1 MRQFNI
7 IFFIGLL
14 ILFSA
19 SPIVAQQKTII
30 GTVVDSISNDPIA
43 FASIYIIDSKTNII
57 ANNNGEFEISIP
69 KQNTRANVSSIGY
82 HKKSVILNANDT
94 CPLIIKM
101 RQEEVMLDEVIVLR
115 KKSKYSKKNNP
126 AVAFVNKIRTLQ
138 DITDPYRNEFYNYD
152 KYEKI
157 TLGLNNFTDNSQNQ
171 QMFKDFQF
179 LNNYIDTSEISAKP
193 ILNVSMNEK
202 ASQVIYPQKQ
212 KKNL

>member
-69 KQNTRANVSSIGY
+69 KQNTKANISSIGY
-82 HKKSVILNANDT
+82 HKRSVI
-94 CPLIIKM
+94 
-101 RQEEVMLDEVIVLR
+101 
-115 KKSKYSKKNNP
+115 
-126 AVAFVNKIRTLQ
+126 
-138 DITDPYRNEFYNYD
+138 
-152 KYEKI
+152 
-157 TLGLNNFTDNSQNQ
+157 
-171 QMFKDFQF
+171 
-179 LNNYIDTSEISAKP
+179 
-193 ILNVSMNEK
+193 
-202 ASQVIYPQKQ
+202 
-212 KKNL
+212 

>member
-69 KQNTRANVSSIGY
+69 KQNTKANISSIGY

-115 KKSKYSKKNNP
+115 KKVNILKK
-126 AVAFVNKIRTLQ
+126 I
-138 DITDPYRNEFYNYD
+138 
-152 KYEKI
+152 
-157 TLGLNNFTDNSQNQ
+157 
-171 QMFKDFQF
+171 
-179 LNNYIDTSEISAKP
+179 
-193 ILNVSMNEK
+193 IL
-202 ASQVIYPQKQ
+202 P
-212 KKNL
+212 